1 MIRAGAAAGA
11 PVIVET
17 PGPRPG
23 LKHDLAFVREALGE
37 A

>member
-1 MIRAGAAAGA
+1 
-11 PVIVET
+11 VVET
-17 PGPRPG
+17 PGPRAS